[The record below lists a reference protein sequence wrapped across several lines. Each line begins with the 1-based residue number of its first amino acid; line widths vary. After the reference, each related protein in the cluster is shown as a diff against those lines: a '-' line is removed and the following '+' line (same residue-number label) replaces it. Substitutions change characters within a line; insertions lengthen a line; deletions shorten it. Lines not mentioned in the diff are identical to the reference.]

1 MRPALRQD
9 RTADAV
15 LAAAW
20 RERLSAPGKT
30 TVRLES
36 SAGLPAI
43 EERGHPFIALLRHAR
58 LLRRGGRRST
68 AGRGAPVT
76 HRPGQA
82 SPVSDVT
89 GWVDS
94 V

>member
-1 MRPALRQD
+1 MRQD

-36 SAGLPAI
+36 SARLPAI

-58 LLRRGGRRST
+58 GGGGRRP
-68 AGRGAPVT
+68 AEAPRSRT
-76 HRPGQA
+76 GLARPARFQM
-82 SPVSDVT
+82 
-89 GWVDS
+89 
-94 V
+94 

>member
-1 MRPALRQD
+1 MRQD

-20 RERLSAPGKT
+20 RERLSAPAKT

-36 SAGLPAI
+36 SARLPAI

-58 LLRRGGRRST
+58 LLRRGAAVDGRPR
-68 AGRGAPVT
+68 
-76 HRPGQA
+76 RPGHAQTWRGQ
-82 SPVSDVT
+82 PGFRCNRV
-89 GWVDS
+89 GR
-94 V
+94 